1 MTGLATI
8 PGVGAEA
15 NDKRFPFPPAPS
27 NWAMLHAA
35 PFDCR
40 KLEGDKKV

>member
-1 MTGLATI
+1 MTGFATI

-15 NDKRFPFPPAPS
+15 NDKRFPFPPDPLES
-27 NWAMLHAA
+27 VMLRAT
-35 PFDCR
+35 PFACR